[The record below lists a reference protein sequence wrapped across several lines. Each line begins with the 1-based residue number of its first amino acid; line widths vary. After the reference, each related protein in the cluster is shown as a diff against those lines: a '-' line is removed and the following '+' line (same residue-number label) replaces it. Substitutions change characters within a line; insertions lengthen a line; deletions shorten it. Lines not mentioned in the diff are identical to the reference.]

1 MPSPRPRLPVADRVP
16 DDTDRP
22 GWIARLGRRWGLDST
37 WRILAVLLAFSLAGM
52 SVVYA
57 RKGIWLLFRFTDDTE
72 TWIKVVTY
80 LALVFPLYQL
90 LLLAW
95 GTLLGQFR
103 FFWAKEKA
111 LVRWVLRRG

>member
-1 MPSPRPRLPVADRVP
+1 MPSPRPRPPAADRP
-16 DDTDRP
+16 EDQDRP
-22 GWIARLGRRWGLDST
+22 RWMARLGRRWGLDST
-37 WRILAVLLAFSLAGM
+37 WRIVAVLVAFSLAGM
-52 SVVYA
+52 SVVVA
-57 RKGIWLLFRFTDDTE
+57 RRGVWRLFGFTDDTE
-72 TWIKVVTY
+72 TWVKVATY

>member
-1 MPSPRPRLPVADRVP
+1 MPSPRPRPPAPDRPADA
-16 DDTDRP
+16 DRP
-22 GWIARLGRRWGLDST
+22 GWIARLGRRWGLEST
-37 WRILAVLLAFSLAGM
+37 WRILAVLVAFSLAGM
-52 SVVYA
+52 SVVQA
-57 RKGIWLLFRFTDDTE
+57 RKGIWLLFGFTGDTP
-72 TWIKVVTY
+72 TWIKVATY